1 MLNVSEK
8 RQINRLATILAT
20 GKKYKTVSE
29 LETKMGLSRRSVF
42 NWLKHLNLTLKN
54 MDLDDVQRLPQG
66 GYFLTQSTLNELKK
80 QSKPEGKRIFSASQR
95 KQLIIWY
102 LIQRD
107 ANLSLVNLAD
117 RLAVSKNTIIKD
129 FKQLTDELPKNT
141 QIQNTSHGKV
151 LVGSEVGQRQWI
163 YQQLVQQNS
172 LIIEHLKGFSNIQ
185 VVTEALAQLQTK
197 TGNFYS
203 GDAAQTLVW
212 YLVWLIDRLQD
223 PRYVLTTTDR
233 YPTDQISRWCGQFL
247 ALHARVT
254 SAEIGNLREILLAG
268 QLQQVNENNRFV
280 KQLLDTTREVA
291 RRFSVVSGIDVMT
304 SSFLEALATHLF
316 STYFRIT
323 YHVQYRNANLAEVKS
338 TYSYL
343 MNLTKYAL
351 KPFEEFLRAPVSNDE
366 LVLIAIYFGGEVK
379 RLSPD
384 WFETEGRVDVILV
397 CTSGIG
403 TSQLLYQQLTT
414 RYKDITFSQP
424 VSLADFQKM
433 DLDSRTPKLVLT
445 TARIRQVL
453 KVPTLLVQAIPT
465 ANDFQRIDQEFRRLG
480 LLDPSQDTKLV
491 HAVLDIITDYARVDD
506 FDGLT
511 ASLRDYF
518 EQTST
523 QDVPKVQST
532 LADLITPAH
541 IQISSDMLDWQS
553 AVRRCLQPLQD
564 AQFIQSRYTDHI
576 IAITKEKGPY
586 MMIKEGVMLAHAKP
600 EDGVQ
605 KLGMSLLVLKKPAI
619 ISTQGQQRQV
629 RLIFGLAPID
639 REAHVRALGQLL
651 ALLQNEGL
659 YQRLLKAENTAI
671 IRQLLNEAVKVTP

>member
-1 MLNVSEK
+1 MLNISKK

-20 GKKYKTVSE
+20 GKKYETVAE
-29 LETKMGLSRRSVF
+29 LETKMGLSRRSIF
-42 NWLKHLNLTLKN
+42 NWLKQLNLTLKS
-54 MDLDDVQRLPQG
+54 MDLDDIQRLPQG
-66 GYFLTQSTLNELKK
+66 GYFLTQSTLSELKK
-80 QSKPEGKRIFSASQR
+80 RSKPESKRIFSASQR
-95 KQLIIWY
+95 RQLIIWY

-107 ANLSLVNLAD
+107 THLSLVNLAD
-117 RLAVSKNTIIKD
+117 RFAVSKNTIIKD
-129 FKQLTDELPKNT
+129 FKQLADELPTDT
-141 QIQNTSHGKV
+141 QIQNTSRGKV

-163 YQQLVQQNS
+163 YQQLVQQNQ
-172 LIIEHLKGFSNIQ
+172 LIIEHLKDFSNIQ

-203 GDAAQTLVW
+203 GDAAQILVW
-212 YLVWLIDRLQD
+212 YLVWLIERLQN
-223 PRYVLTTTDR
+223 PQYILTTTTR

-280 KQLLDTTREVA
+280 RQLLATTREVA
-291 RRFSVVSGIDVMT
+291 RRFSTVSGIDVMT

-323 YHVQYRNANLAEVKS
+323 YHVQYHNANLAEVKS
-338 TYSYL
+338 AYNYL

-351 KPFEEFLRAPVSNDE
+351 KPFEEFLQAPVSSDE

-384 WFETEGRVDVILV
+384 WLEAEEKVDVILV

-403 TSQLLYQQLTT
+403 TSQLLYQQLTA

-424 VSLADFQKM
+424 VSLADFQRI

-445 TARIRQVL
+445 TAKIRQEL

-465 ANDFQRIDQEFRRLG
+465 ASDFQRIDQELRRLG

-518 EQTST
+518 EQTPNN
-523 QDVPKVQST
+523 DVTNVQSALT
-532 LADLITPAH
+532 DLITPEH
-541 IQISSDMLDWQS
+541 VQITSEILNWES

-564 AQFIQSRYTDHI
+564 DQFVQPRYADHI

-605 KLGMSLLVLKKPAI
+605 KLGMSLLVLEKPTI
-619 ISTQGQQRQV
+619 IGTLGQQRQV

-639 REAHVRALGQLL
+639 RGAHVRALGQLL
-651 ALLQNEGL
+651 ALLQNEDL
-659 YQRLLKAENTAI
+659 YQRLLKATNTTI
-671 IRQLLNEAVKVTP
+671 IRQLLNEAVKLAP